1 MTLSGNRAKAVMDYL
16 VNKSGG
22 QFRTAKSIRGKLNVS
37 RNLLLAK
44 ELHGIKHGAAKS
56 LHSALSCMP
65 QAINIPHTLV
75 TIAMHRRIAYRI
87 S

>member
-37 RNLLLAK
+37 RNF
-44 ELHGIKHGAAKS
+44 
-56 LHSALSCMP
+56 
-65 QAINIPHTLV
+65 
-75 TIAMHRRIAYRI
+75 
-87 S
+87 